1 MRSIQIED
9 DEMEMSDEDRDYQ
22 TVSHAKRKRYDSDNL
37 KVIILK
43 SKQNSVILIFKKF
56 IGRK

>member
-43 SKQNSVILIFKKF
+43 SKQIQ
-56 IGRK
+56 